1 MARKKIACVMTE
13 YRVPAHADVII
24 GKFLNGVRE
33 IERMLLLKSIECWRA
48 KMHYCWFA
56 PLCRVPNR

>member
-24 GKFLNGVRE
+24 GKFINGASHA
-33 IERMLLLKSIECWRA
+33 LLGAR
-48 KMHYCWFA
+48 
-56 PLCRVPNR
+56 LCLTLRRPVSGRPH